1 MPFLHRT
8 TAPIDGRR
16 SLWSDPFGRL
26 AVRCVQLVVVVV
38 VASMIV
44 LATVK
49 LSLVTIPVLLALIVA
64 SALHPLVSWLRRHGV
79 PSVLATIACFLAVLA
94 VMAGVTWLLW
104 ATFVAE
110 YLLRLVI
117 APATGAFLRRTWWQV
132 AFLLVPVLSL
142 ARTLVL
148 LRVGRPTRVAL
159 AAFRGSRSTKA
170 KLGGRIGWIALVTA
184 MIVFTVADVLYGTV
198 GIHPYGRALHAAAQA
213 AITGEPIPSERGLAQ
228 VLDIA
233 MGVYAIVVF
242 AALAGALGAFF
253 VERPAEVV

>member
-1 MPFLHRT
+1 VSDGAAVDVGLRGCRSRPATERELLASHLYHRLHP
-8 TAPIDGRR
+8 AMAG
-16 SLWSDPFGRL
+16 L
-26 AVRCVQLVVVVV
+26 AVL
-38 VASMIV
+38 
-44 LATVK
+44 
-49 LSLVTIPVLLALIVA
+49 
-64 SALHPLVSWLRRHGV
+64 
-79 PSVLATIACFLAVLA
+79 FLAVVLA
-94 VMAGVTWLLW
+94 ERAATNGSALQRTLAGVTWLLW